1 MVWREWAVIVARPS
15 RYDSGRHP
23 ADAELLC
30 LNGATD
36 ADLAREFGVC
46 ESTINNW
53 KHRHPEFLE
62 SVSRGKVVADAA
74 VVKALYERATGYRF
88 TTTKTVK
95 KLIAAKGDKPV
106 MVEVTETMTDTFI
119 PPDPTACIFW
129 LKNRDPERW
138 RDRPAGDNGQA
149 SQDAIRAFLDATSP
163 SEEQVAALFRD
174 EPTLADPDLRL

>member
-1 MVWREWAVIVARPS
+1 MWREWAVLVARPS
-15 RYDSGRHP
+15 RYDSGKHP
-23 ADAELLC
+23 TDAELLC

-53 KHRHPEFLE
+53 KHRHAEFLE
-62 SVSRGKVVADAA
+62 SVSRGKAVADAA
-74 VVKALYERATGYRF
+74 VVRALHQRAMGYRF

-95 KLIAAKGDKPV
+95 KLIAAKGDKPA
-106 MVEVTETMTDTFI
+106 MVEVTETTTDTFI

-138 RDRPAGDNGQA
+138 RDRPTDGNAQA
-149 SQDAIRAFLDATSP
+149 SQDRIRAFLEAVSP
-163 SEEQVAALFRD
+163 SEEEVAALF
-174 EPTLADPDLRL
+174 ADHSDAVDAESAS